1 MVNYSAVATVTW
13 DDTDGRGQ
21 EGCVQRLAQISEPEQ
36 VNDKVE
42 DGPKP
47 TPPQPGIK
55 LHNKRQESITGR
67 VKRTDDAVLVVFFFF
82 LLLPF
87 SFANLKGQIQ
97 NTLPGKL
104 KFLLWVTALIE
115 FHLHV
120 TDSRLRCMHLY
131 IQTYGG
137 GGSYSTIIQPRP
149 VERGDFGERG
159 GKFCHSNF
167 MAHWS
172 KMW

>member
-67 VKRTDDAVLVVFFFF
+67 VKRTDDAVLVVFWVFFSSSFFF
-82 LLLPF
+82 CKPERANSKHITWEIKISTVSDSSDWISPARYWQPF
-87 SFANLKGQIQ
+87 KMYASVHSD
-97 NTLPGKL
+97 
-104 KFLLWVTALIE
+104 LWRWGVVQ
-115 FHLHV
+115 H
-120 TDSRLRCMHLY
+120 D
-131 IQTYGG
+131 
-137 GGSYSTIIQPRP
+137 YSTSSGWEGRLWREGREIL
-149 VERGDFGERG
+149 
-159 GKFCHSNF
+159 S
-167 MAHWS
+167 
-172 KMW
+172 